1 MILKRNNV
9 NCIGKDVM
17 VYCKFWKK
25 NYRNCIS
32 KSRSKIE
39 REIVAYFLTQ
49 VVLKP

>member
-9 NCIGKDVM
+9 NYIGKDVM

-25 NYRNCIS
+25 NYRS
-32 KSRSKIE
+32 KSE